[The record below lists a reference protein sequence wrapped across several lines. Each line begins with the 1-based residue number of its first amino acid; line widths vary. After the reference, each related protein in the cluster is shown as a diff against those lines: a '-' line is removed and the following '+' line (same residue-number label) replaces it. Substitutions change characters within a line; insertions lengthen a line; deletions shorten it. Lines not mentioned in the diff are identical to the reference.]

1 MLGGVR
7 LIGVVV
13 VTVVSS
19 SCSSQLPRP
28 PATSSPAAVS
38 ARPTFSALAWTALAT
53 LPLERSHLGVIAVG
67 GFVYAIGGLQRGSAA
82 GSAAF
87 DRYDP
92 ATDRWT
98 AQPPL
103 PATTDHPAVAASGD
117 SIYVFGGT
125 LAAPTTVAWRFD
137 TNRAAWTSI
146 APLLQA
152 RAAAG
157 AATIG
162 GRIYL
167 VGGIDGSRRHIASV
181 DAYDPGT
188 DTWSQVATLPTPREH
203 LAVVSFRSTV
213 CALGG
218 HFGAG
223 DRTNTVECYDPA
235 VRRWTQLPSL
245 IHAASDFGAATVGDS
260 IWTVGDEVQVF
271 DGTRWWT
278 GPALPTPRFGVG
290 VTSERAALFV
300 VGGSSRRP
308 GPDGLVDR
316 LDIPRR

>member
-1 MLGGVR
+1 MLGGAR
-7 LIGVVV
+7 RMGVVIAI
-13 VTVVSS
+13 VVSS
-19 SCSSQLPRP
+19 CSTQLPNP
-28 PATSSPAAVS
+28 PATSLPAAES
-38 ARPTFSALAWTALAT
+38 ARPTFSALAWTALAN
-53 LPLERSHLGVIAVG
+53 LPAARSHLGVTAVG

-98 AQPPL
+98 AQPSV
-103 PATTDHPAVAASGD
+103 PATTDHPAVATSGE

-137 TNRAAWTSI
+137 TSRAAWTSI
-146 APLLQA
+146 APLLRA

-157 AATIG
+157 AATVG

-167 VGGIDGSRRHIASV
+167 VGGVDGSRRHITSV
-181 DAYDPGT
+181 DAYDPVT
-188 DTWSQVATLPTPREH
+188 DTWSEVATLPTPREH
-203 LAVVSFRSTV
+203 LAVLAFRSTV

-223 DRTNTVECYDPA
+223 DRTDIVECYDPA
-235 VRRWTQLPSL
+235 IRRWTQLPSL

-260 IWTVGDEVQVF
+260 IWAVGDEVQVF
-271 DGTRWWT
+271 DGTSWWT

-290 VTSERAALFV
+290 VTSERAGLFV

-308 GPDGLVDR
+308 APDGLVDR
-316 LDIPRR
+316 LDVPRR